1 MELWNEANGIPR
13 YDVSSW
19 GQVFDKQKFRLL
31 KQTPDKAGYL
41 RVKLWIA
48 GERKTVSVHRLVADA
63 FYACGVDGWEVNHID
78 GDRTNNHVVNLEL
91 TTRSGNM
98 IHAFERGL
106 AEPCYAVTRVRIRET
121 GQIFPSTGAVDRY
134 LGVSPG
140 SVSKTLRGLQP
151 TCKGYTFERIGGEA
165 HDS

>member
-1 MELWNEANGIPR
+1 MELWNEARGIPR

-19 GQVFDKQKFRLL
+19 GQVFDKQKFRLP
-31 KQTPDKAGYL
+31 KQSPDKAGYL
-41 RVKLWIA
+41 RVKL
-48 GERKTVSVHRLVADA
+48 
-63 FYACGVDGWEVNHID
+63 
-78 GDRTNNHVVNLEL
+78 
-91 TTRSGNM
+91 
-98 IHAFERGL
+98 
-106 AEPCYAVTRVRIRET
+106 VTRVRIRET

-165 HDS
+165 RDS

>member
-1 MELWNEANGIPR
+1 MELWNEARGIPR

-31 KQTPDKAGYL
+31 KQSPDRAGYL

-63 FYACGVDGWEVNHID
+63 FYDCGVDGWEVNHID
-78 GDRTNNHVVNLEL
+78 
-91 TTRSGNM
+91 GNM

>member
-1 MELWNEANGIPR
+1 MELWNEARGIPR

-19 GQVFDKQKFRLL
+19 GQV
-31 KQTPDKAGYL
+31 
-41 RVKLWIA
+41 
-48 GERKTVSVHRLVADA
+48 
-63 FYACGVDGWEVNHID
+63 
-78 GDRTNNHVVNLEL
+78 
-91 TTRSGNM
+91 
-98 IHAFERGL
+98 FERGL

>member
-1 MELWNEANGIPR
+1 
-13 YDVSSW
+13 
-19 GQVFDKQKFRLL
+19 
-31 KQTPDKAGYL
+31 
-41 RVKLWIA
+41 
-48 GERKTVSVHRLVADA
+48 
-63 FYACGVDGWEVNHID
+63 
-78 GDRTNNHVVNLEL
+78 
-91 TTRSGNM
+91 M

>member
-1 MELWNEANGIPR
+1 MELWNEARGIPR

-31 KQTPDKAGYL
+31 KQSPDRAGYL

-48 GERKTVSVHRLVADA
+48 VERKTVSVHRLVADA
-63 FYACGVDGWEVNHID
+63 FYDCGVDGWEVNHID
-78 GDRTNNHVVNLEL
+78 GDKTNNHVVNLEL
-91 TTRSGNM
+91 TT
-98 IHAFERGL
+98 
-106 AEPCYAVTRVRIRET
+106 
-121 GQIFPSTGAVDRY
+121 
-134 LGVSPG
+134 SPG
-140 SVSKTLRGLQP
+140 NVSKTLRGLQP

>member
-1 MELWNEANGIPR
+1 MELRNEARGIPR
-13 YDVSSW
+13 YDVSSR

-31 KQTPDKAGYL
+31 KQSPDGAVYL
-41 RVKLWIA
+41 RVKL
-48 GERKTVSVHRLVADA
+48 
-63 FYACGVDGWEVNHID
+63 
-78 GDRTNNHVVNLEL
+78 
-91 TTRSGNM
+91 
-98 IHAFERGL
+98 
-106 AEPCYAVTRVRIRET
+106 CYAVTRVRIRET

-134 LGVSPG
+134 LGVGPG

>member
-1 MELWNEANGIPR
+1 MMSVLG
-13 YDVSSW
+13 

-31 KQTPDKAGYL
+31 KQSPDRAGYL

-63 FYACGVDGWEVNHID
+63 FYDCGVDGWEVNHID
-78 GDRTNNHVVNLEL
+78 GD
-91 TTRSGNM
+91 
-98 IHAFERGL
+98 
-106 AEPCYAVTRVRIRET
+106 
-121 GQIFPSTGAVDRY
+121 
-134 LGVSPG
+134 
-140 SVSKTLRGLQP
+140 KGLQP

>member
-1 MELWNEANGIPR
+1 MELWNEARGIPR

-19 GQVFDKQKFRLL
+19 GQVFDKQKFRL
-31 KQTPDKAGYL
+31 
-41 RVKLWIA
+41 
-48 GERKTVSVHRLVADA
+48 
-63 FYACGVDGWEVNHID
+63 
-78 GDRTNNHVVNLEL
+78 
-91 TTRSGNM
+91 
-98 IHAFERGL
+98 
-106 AEPCYAVTRVRIRET
+106 ET

-134 LGVSPG
+134 LGVSSG

>member
-1 MELWNEANGIPR
+1 MELWNEARGIPR
-13 YDVSSW
+13 YDISSW
-19 GQVFDKQKFRLL
+19 GQVFDR
-31 KQTPDKAGYL
+31 DK
-41 RVKLWIA
+41 
-48 GERKTVSVHRLVADA
+48 
-63 FYACGVDGWEVNHID
+63 
-78 GDRTNNHVVNLEL
+78 TNNHIVNLEL

-98 IHAFERGL
+98 IHAFEHGL
-106 AEPCYAVTRVRIRET
+106 AEPCYSVTRVRIRET
-121 GQIFPSTGAVDRY
+121 GEIFLSTGAADRY

>member
-1 MELWNEANGIPR
+1 MELWNEARGIPR
-13 YDVSSW
+13 YDISSW

-31 KQTPDKAGYL
+31 AQTPDKAGYL

-48 GERKTVSVHRLVADA
+48 
-63 FYACGVDGWEVNHID
+63 
-78 GDRTNNHVVNLEL
+78 
-91 TTRSGNM
+91 
-98 IHAFERGL
+98 
-106 AEPCYAVTRVRIRET
+106 
-121 GQIFPSTGAVDRY
+121 GAVDRY

>member
-1 MELWNEANGIPR
+1 MESWNEARGIPR

-19 GQVFDKQKFRLL
+19 
-31 KQTPDKAGYL
+31 
-41 RVKLWIA
+41 
-48 GERKTVSVHRLVADA
+48 
-63 FYACGVDGWEVNHID
+63 
-78 GDRTNNHVVNLEL
+78 
-91 TTRSGNM
+91 
-98 IHAFERGL
+98 
-106 AEPCYAVTRVRIRET
+106 

-140 SVSKTLRGLQP
+140 SVSNTLRGLQS

>member
-1 MELWNEANGIPR
+1 MELWNEARGIPR

-31 KQTPDKAGYL
+31 KQSPDRAGYL

-63 FYACGVDGWEVNHID
+63 FYDCG
-78 GDRTNNHVVNLEL
+78 
-91 TTRSGNM
+91 
-98 IHAFERGL
+98 
-106 AEPCYAVTRVRIRET
+106 
-121 GQIFPSTGAVDRY
+121 VDRY

>member
-48 GERKTVSVHRLVADA
+48 GERKTVSVHR
-63 FYACGVDGWEVNHID
+63 
-78 GDRTNNHVVNLEL
+78 
-91 TTRSGNM
+91 
-98 IHAFERGL
+98 
-106 AEPCYAVTRVRIRET
+106 
-121 GQIFPSTGAVDRY
+121 Y

-151 TCKGYTFERIGGEA
+151 ACKGYTFERIGGEA

>member
-1 MELWNEANGIPR
+1 MELWNEARGIPR

-31 KQTPDKAGYL
+31 KQSPDKAGYL

-48 GERKTVSVHRLVADA
+48 GERKTVSVHRL
-63 FYACGVDGWEVNHID
+63 
-78 GDRTNNHVVNLEL
+78 
-91 TTRSGNM
+91 
-98 IHAFERGL
+98 
-106 AEPCYAVTRVRIRET
+106 
-121 GQIFPSTGAVDRY
+121 AVDRY

-165 HDS
+165 HDSR

>member
-48 GERKTVSVHRLVADA
+48 GER
-63 FYACGVDGWEVNHID
+63 
-78 GDRTNNHVVNLEL
+78 
-91 TTRSGNM
+91 
-98 IHAFERGL
+98 
-106 AEPCYAVTRVRIRET
+106 ET

-151 TCKGYTFERIGGEA
+151 TCKGYTFDRIGGEA